1 MEDEKEYSL
10 IEENKENEIDDA
22 TSIKTSSKNTYELQN
37 SENNLNNRIKILTYN
52 FFLRPPPVKTNES
65 DYKNERLND
74 FLLFLPNF
82 DIICFQEVFGAFSE
96 RKHKIIKEAKKN
108 GFNYFLISK
117 NPSFFSKYL
126 VDGGLLLLSKYQ
138 IIENDWFPYFINI
151 SGDAVSKKGI
161 LYAKIQIGKRFLF
174 LFSTHLQASYYD
186 ESFESFNNTVQ
197 TRTHQTEELINY
209 IYNKILILPKNEIE
223 NGKIILLGDLNIDA
237 HNNIF
242 AQKKFNLPKYKI
254 SEYEAFKQKLNK
266 LGIANDLMIKK
277 YNEHLYT
284 FGNNDKPEYDH
295 VLTGQA
301 DLNTKQTLD
310 YIWEIIPDYNLDI
323 YKNII
328 SQNNIENEDKIE
340 DNCEK
345 IKVLYDSFKVEEF
358 LVKNRKYQQLSDHFG
373 LSVELEKCNN

>member
-1 MEDEKEYSL
+1 M
-10 IEENKENEIDDA
+10 ENEIEYRLVDEDDENQ
-22 TSIKTSSKNTYELQN
+22 KEDSSPKNSLELQK
-37 SENNLNNRIKILTYN
+37 SEKHINNRIKILTYN

-82 DIICFQEVFGAFSE
+82 DIICFQEVFGAFSD
-96 RKHKIIKEAKKN
+96 RKHRIIKEAKKN
-108 GFNYFLISK
+108 GYNYFLISK
-117 NPSFFSKYL
+117 NPSFFSKYIC
-126 VDGGLLLLSKYQ
+126 DGGLLLLSKYP

-151 SGDAVSKKGI
+151 SGDAVSKKGV

-174 LFSTHLQASYYD
+174 LFNTHLQASYYD
-186 ESFESFNNTVQ
+186 ESYESFNNTVQ

-209 IYNKILILPKNEIE
+209 IYNKILIIQKSEIE
-223 NGKIILLGDLNIDA
+223 NGKIILIGDFNIDA

-242 AQKKFNLPKYKI
+242 AQKKYNIPKYKI
-254 SEYEAFKQKLNK
+254 SEYEIFKQKLNK
-266 LGIANDLMIKK
+266 LGLVNDLMLKK

-295 VLTGQA
+295 ALTGKA
-301 DLNTKQTLD
+301 DLNMKQTLD

-323 YKNII
+323 YKNHI
-328 SQNNIENEDKIE
+328 SQENNVENGDVMENNYGKIG
-340 DNCEK
+340 
-345 IKVLYDSFKVEEF
+345 VVYDSFKVEKF